1 MPWDSILATGVVAG
15 LAGAAVVPALRRA
28 TFGTVRHDWLQ
39 NELALDRVEPD
50 GRTIRDKSGGLTRA
64 WALRGVSYDAKVEQE
79 QHTLL
84 LGRKDLIGTLGD
96 KGGLALRLLAV
107 KRRRPLQVAAT
118 WPCDTLTEI
127 GRGEERRY
135 TASHEVEWLLIASGQ
150 TMQALLDADQHI
162 HARLAPYRP
171 EAVTR
176 PEDPAA
182 PCPLTGLLNGLV
194 CGEYRR
200 DLPAVSASLSGSL
213 PGADLQFDKTGVLR
227 VQGADGPTWHRV
239 IGIREWPAT
248 VSGRLIG
255 ELLALPGDLEII
267 QVCEPFGRDLA
278 LMLYKRQERAQKS
291 NIFFPNLALIG
302 ETATVLDLLSEG
314 TLTLFATQFQVIARA
329 SSEAGLETLV
339 KAVREI
345 LGDRRIAYSVE
356 TVGAPVCWFNR
367 LPAAPS
373 RKALQPGTRLFR
385 PLVLR
390 EENIAALWPL
400 HHAATGLP
408 TSPFGA
414 QPVRL
419 FQTLTGQAYSF
430 QFHIQDKPQSRGN
443 YLLFAPTGGGKSTL
457 MLHLLGGLA
466 KFDGVRSYIFDSK
479 EGARFMV
486 EALGGV
492 YQGYDSLAL
501 NPLDV
506 GPDTPG
512 ARNRVAMI
520 LRALCGDLVLT
531 PENKEAL
538 GHAVDLAFQLAPPHR
553 TLNEIFSH
561 AFPRRSDLRRH
572 MAQWVTDD
580 KGNRGQ
586 HAHVFNAPHDSL
598 GGILDH
604 YMVGINMSE
613 AQGDPDLGP
622 PVVGHIAEAIG
633 HSASRSTRGFVI
645 FIDEAAKLLGNAGF
659 SALAAEMFREY
670 RKLNGAV
677 GLAFQDPAA
686 LLRCPES
693 AAFIENAST
702 FIFLPNAQAK
712 ADSFKDFGLNDEH
725 LAFVMGQTVTQGRRQ
740 ALVIKRDAAS
750 GFDESAILDI
760 DLGYLGDALR
770 FYRAG
775 TDANRHLETLKETW
789 GESWRTH
796 L

>member
-1 MPWDSILATGVVAG
+1 M
-15 LAGAAVVPALRRA
+15 
-28 TFGTVRHDWLQ
+28 
-39 NELALDRVEPD
+39 
-50 GRTIRDKSGGLTRA
+50 
-64 WALRGVSYDAKVEQE
+64 
-79 QHTLL
+79 
-84 LGRKDLIGTLGD
+84 
-96 KGGLALRLLAV
+96 
-107 KRRRPLQVAAT
+107 
-118 WPCDTLTEI
+118 
-127 GRGEERRY
+127 
-135 TASHEVEWLLIASGQ
+135 
-150 TMQALLDADQHI
+150 
-162 HARLAPYRP
+162 
-171 EAVTR
+171 
-176 PEDPAA
+176 
-182 PCPLTGLLNGLV
+182 
-194 CGEYRR
+194 
-200 DLPAVSASLSGSL
+200 
-213 PGADLQFDKTGVLR
+213 
-227 VQGADGPTWHRV
+227 
-239 IGIREWPAT
+239 
-248 VSGRLIG
+248 
-255 ELLALPGDLEII
+255 
-267 QVCEPFGRDLA
+267 
-278 LMLYKRQERAQKS
+278 MLYKRQERAQKS

-314 TLTLFATQFQVIARA
+314 TLTQFQVIARA
-329 SSEAGLETLV
+329 SSEADLEVLV

-430 QFHIQDKPQSRGN
+430 QFHIRDKPQSRGN

-466 KFDGVRSYIFDSK
+466 KFQGVRSYIFDSK

-531 PENKEAL
+531 PEDKEAL
-538 GHAVDLAFQLAPPHR
+538 GHAVDLAFQLEPPHR

-580 KGNRGQ
+580 KGKVRLREWMVTVIELPRGEEIDAVDIGDAKGFQ
-586 HAHVFNAPHDSL
+586 VSKRGPRRLALRPIGAGYDSNLVVYGKSGVVYPIYLRTEGFNSENAP
-598 GGILDH
+598 
-604 YMVGINMSE
+604 
-613 AQGDPDLGP
+613 DLL
-622 PVVGHIAEAIG
+622 VRI
-633 HSASRSTRGFVI
+633 
-645 FIDEAAKLLGNAGF
+645 
-659 SALAAEMFREY
+659 
-670 RKLNGAV
+670 NGAV
-677 GLAFQDPAA
+677 AMPGQRHLALVALGDSGRPPVTAGPPAAEVPAMAEAVRGLTETDPLTPAPLTPNNDFVADAVFDPAT
-686 LLRCPES
+686 LRGWGEYELWGSDDSLKPE
-693 AAFIENAST
+693 
-702 FIFLPNAQAK
+702 
-712 ADSFKDFGLNDEH
+712 
-725 LAFVMGQTVTQGRRQ
+725 TVF
-740 ALVIKRDAAS
+740 RDDH
-750 GFDESAILDI
+750 FT
-760 DLGYLGDALR
+760 YLR
-770 FYRAG
+770 FGERWKDIELPTAPG
-775 TDANRHLETLKETW
+775 GSHLI
-789 GESWRTH
+789 
-796 L
+796 